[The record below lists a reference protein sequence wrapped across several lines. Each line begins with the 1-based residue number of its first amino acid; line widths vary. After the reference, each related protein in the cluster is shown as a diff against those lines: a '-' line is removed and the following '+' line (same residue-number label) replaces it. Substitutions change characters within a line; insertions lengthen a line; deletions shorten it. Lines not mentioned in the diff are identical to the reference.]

1 MPETKNIRLLAA
13 IMFADMV
20 GYTKL
25 MQQNEAEAKRL
36 RDRQRK
42 VVDNYIMEHRGQVM
56 QYYGD
61 GTLSMFGSAID
72 AVNAARD
79 IQLELQNDPQV
90 PLRIGIHLGDVVY
103 DDEGIF
109 GDAVNL
115 AARVQGLGIPGS
127 VMLSGKVF
135 EEIKNHPG
143 IRVEAFGQHE
153 LKNVFQTTSIF
164 ALADNGIQVPAQ
176 KHIQELTGSYQ
187 NSVAVLPFV
196 NFSGDPSDE
205 YFSDG
210 ITEEII
216 NALVKVTDLSVAS
229 RTSVFA
235 YKNTSKDIRQ
245 IGKELNVAT
254 VLEGS
259 VRKAGDRIRVTAQLI
274 KTDDGFH
281 IWSENFDGEMKD
293 IFSVQDEI
301 AQKIAEKLEADSFFD
316 TTGKLYEASTDSV
329 VAYNHYLEG
338 LYHWNKRTPESV
350 NKAITIF
357 EKAITK
363 CKTYTNA
370 YSALANCYTMLGTIG
385 HLPAEKAYALS
396 EEYANKS
403 VELNSTR
410 AESYTALGFVN
421 LFSKWKF
428 DVAEAN
434 FRKAITLEPDYLDAR
449 IGLGYLYRATCEF
462 DRMIH
467 HNKAACTLDPL
478 SLPAKQELARAY
490 MLFGDFEKALDI
502 FEEIIELDPLFRSA
516 FEGISMIYLEKGD
529 LDNAHKYAR
538 KYLKLVKEP
547 NSGGA
552 FLGYIAALQG
562 NMELALENIE
572 RINLRADE
580 NPHLNLSLDLA
591 CVFAGMGD
599 ADTAFKYINEGID
612 KQLGAMIFFDSMI
625 PFRRLIDDPRY
636 QLVRERI
643 GLPKMKKMSA

>member
-25 MQQNEAEAKRL
+25 MQQHEAEAKRL

-357 EKAITK
+357 EKAINK

-572 RINLRADE
+572 RIKLRAEE

>member
-1 MPETKNIRLLAA
+1 M
-13 IMFADMV
+13 
-20 GYTKL
+20 
-25 MQQNEAEAKRL
+25 
-36 RDRQRK
+36 
-42 VVDNYIMEHRGQVM
+42 
-56 QYYGD
+56 
-61 GTLSMFGSAID
+61 
-72 AVNAARD
+72 
-79 IQLELQNDPQV
+79 
-90 PLRIGIHLGDVVY
+90 
-103 DDEGIF
+103 
-109 GDAVNL
+109 
-115 AARVQGLGIPGS
+115 
-127 VMLSGKVF
+127 
-135 EEIKNHPG
+135 
-143 IRVEAFGQHE
+143 
-153 LKNVFQTTSIF
+153 KNVFQTTSIF

-357 EKAITK
+357 EKAINK

-529 LDNAHKYAR
+529 LENALKYAR

-562 NMELALENIE
+562 NTELALENIE